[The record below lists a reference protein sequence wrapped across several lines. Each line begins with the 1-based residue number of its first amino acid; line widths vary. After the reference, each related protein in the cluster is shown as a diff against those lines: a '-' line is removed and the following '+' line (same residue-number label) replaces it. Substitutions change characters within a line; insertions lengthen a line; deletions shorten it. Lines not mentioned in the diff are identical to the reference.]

1 MSVRL
6 VSVSHPTMSD
16 AISTAEDLIV
26 YCARVSN
33 PKNQTNMATGSRLLR
48 YCIDHGHWSVF
59 EMASMCVEIHTS
71 RAIGRQM
78 LRHRSFS
85 FQEFS
90 QRYAAAPDTYPALEL
105 RLQGKGRQGGD
116 AVATLPNELHADVAA
131 HLTDGMELYRRL
143 LEHGVANESARMLLP
158 ELAQTAMYMHGT
170 VRSWIHYLQQRCTSA
185 TQREHRAVAEGIR
198 AIFVE
203 AFPMTSAALDWA
215 DLTKGGPQ

>member
-6 VSVSHPTMSD
+6 VSISCPTLSD

-33 PKNQTNMATGSRLLR
+33 PTNQTNMATGSRLLR
-48 YCIDHGHWSVF
+48 YCVDHGHWSVF

-90 QRYAAAPDTYPALEL
+90 QRYSAAPDTYPALEL

-116 AVATLPNELHADVAA
+116 VVASLPAELHADVAA
-131 HLTDGMELYRRL
+131 HLTDSMALYRRL
-143 LEHGVANESARMLLP
+143 LDHGVAAESARMLLP
-158 ELAQTAMYMHGT
+158 ELTQTTMYMHGT

-198 AIFVE
+198 DVFTQ
-203 AFPMTSAALDWA
+203 AFPMISAALDWSEA
-215 DLTKGGPQ
+215 